1 MLHQLPAVFAALSTL
16 VAAASDARAASLQ
29 GRATVIDGD
38 TIDIHGERV
47 RLHGID
53 APESTQWCIDIAG
66 AEYRCG
72 KVAAEALDAFLAASR
87 PVTCEFVD
95 RDRSGRFVGRCF
107 RADRTDVAA
116 WLVKHGY
123 ALDWPLYSH
132 GEYAAQQ
139 ATARA
144 ERAGIWQ
151 GDFQEP
157 WAFRRDRRAGA
168 TRQ

>member
-1 MLHQLPAVFAALSTL
+1 MPMRLVPQLIAAALLMPSPARGDEL
-16 VAAASDARAASLQ
+16 V
-29 GRATVIDGD
+29 GRASVIDGD
-38 TIDIHGERV
+38 TIEVQAERV

-53 APESTQWCIDIAG
+53 APETTQWCTDKAG

-72 KVAAEALDAFLAASR
+72 KVSAGALDAFLASSR
-87 PVTCEFVD
+87 PVRCAFVD
-95 RDRSGRFVGRCF
+95 RDRSGRFVGRCS
-107 RADRTDVAA
+107 RADGADVAS

-123 ALDWPLYSH
+123 ALDWPRYSH

-139 ATARA
+139 AAARA

-157 WAFRRDRRAGA
+157 WAFRRDRRAG
-168 TRQ
+168 TKKP